1 MTSSICPSKSFVV
14 ISMLANVF
22 CEKKKIHIT
31 NLTIN
36 VINLT
41 ISVNL
46 FNILKYLLSKYTF
59 NYLNAMSDTFIIIST
74 IYRLEYFKNS

>member
-14 ISMLANVF
+14 ISLLANVF
-22 CEKKKIHIT
+22 CEKKK
-31 NLTIN
+31 IN

-46 FNILKYLLSKYTF
+46 LNMLKYLLSKYTS